1 MPAQV
6 ILTITSGSLTG
17 QKFTFAERT
26 TCIIGR
32 AYDAHPKLPDDEA
45 HRTISRYHC
54 LVDINPPAIR
64 IRDFGSANGTY
75 VNDRLIGQRL
85 ANQTPEEGAQTNFPE
100 YDLKQGDEIK
110 LGNTILQVSIEVP
123 SEIKAAQKAFAA
135 NSAENSDSSESIRRL
150 VQQANAGDSD
160 LTAVRGYTIL
170 KLLGKGGFGAVYLAQ
185 HNETSEL
192 VALKVMLPQVAAI
205 QGTIDLFLRETE
217 NTSALNHPNIVRVR
231 SSGHFYGNFFFT
243 LEYCD
248 RGSVT
253 SLMQQQRRVFSIDEA
268 LPIILQVLDGLEY
281 AHNAEIPHIKQA
293 DGSFGMGKGL
303 VHRDIKPANIFLAN
317 GGDRDIAKI
326 GDYGL
331 AKAFDCAG
339 LSGQTMSGTLA
350 GSPAFMP
357 RQQVINFK
365 YAKPEVDIWATA
377 ACFYY
382 MLTGNYPR
390 DFGSADPFL
399 TVLQSNAV
407 PICQRNSAI
416 TPRLAEIIDLA
427 LIDKPE
433 IHFKN
438 AAAFKHALSS
448 GWGNSSTNL

>member
-6 ILTITSGSLTG
+6 TLTIISGSLTG
-17 QKFTFAERT
+17 QQFTFAERT

-32 AYDAHPKLPDDEA
+32 ANDAHPKLPDDDA

-75 VNDRLIGQRL
+75 VNQQLIGQRQ
-85 ANQTPEEGAQTNFPE
+85 ANQTPEEGAQTSFPE

-123 SEIKAAQKAFAA
+123 SEVEAAQQVFVANAA
-135 NSAENSDSSESIRRL
+135 QNSDPNESIRNL
-150 VQQANAGDSD
+150 VKQANAGDSD
-160 LTAVRGYTIL
+160 LIAIRGYTIL

-192 VALKVMLPQVAAI
+192 VALKVMLPQVAAT
-205 QGTIDLFLRETE
+205 QGAIDLFLRETE
-217 NTSALNHPNIVRVR
+217 NTSALNHPNIVQVR

-248 RGSVT
+248 RGSVA
-253 SLMQQQRRVFSIDEA
+253 SLMHQQRRVFSIDEA
-268 LPIILQVLDGLEY
+268 LHIILQVLDGLEY
-281 AHNAEIPHIKQA
+281 AHNAEIPYIKQA
-293 DGSFGMGKGL
+293 DGSFGIGKGL

-317 GGDRDIAKI
+317 VGDRDIAKI

-331 AKAFDCAG
+331 AKAFDFAG

-350 GSPAFMP
+350 GSPAFMS

-365 YAKPEVDIWATA
+365 YAKPEVDIWSTA
-377 ACFYY
+377 AFFYY
-382 MLTGNYPR
+382 MLTGACPR
-390 DFGSADPFL
+390 NFGRADPFL
-399 TVLQSNAV
+399 TVLQTN
-407 PICQRNSAI
+407 PIPIRQRNPAI
-416 TPRLAEIIDLA
+416 IVRLAEIIDLA
-427 LIDKPE
+427 LVDKPE

-438 AAAFKHALSS
+438 AAAFKQALLSIF
-448 GWGNSSTNL
+448 